1 MRHKASGPF
10 ADFLHRLSRAAAIRL
25 EAAAEGLPVR
35 ALTTLVVVTGLGIG
49 GYVALSPVMGGPS
62 TGQSEVAVDA
72 AATDAEEPPP
82 TTQAPAPNDS
92 RGAAPGASASGHPQ
106 APPPPTSDLTPPTST
121 YPDGATGSPRTETP
135 TPSPSPP
142 ESQPSP
148 DRPRPKK
155 DDTPP
160 DTSLS
165 EQYPDPDAALF
176 LLSAT
181 EDASFICSL
190 DEGLYAPVR
199 FSAAL
204 LGPASGVAH
213 LRRARRGLRRQ
224 HRSEPGRD
232 PLARHRHALGGR
244 AAELT

>member
-10 ADFLHRLSRAAAIRL
+10 ADFVHRLSRAAAIRL

-35 ALTTLVVVTGLGIG
+35 ALITLAVVTSLGIG

-62 TGQSEVAVDA
+62 TGQSEVAVDQ
-72 AATDAEEPPP
+72 ATDAEEPPP
-82 TTQAPAPNDS
+82 SNQAPAPDDS
-92 RGAAPGASASGHPQ
+92 RGAGQGSSASGQPQ
-106 APPPPTSDLTPPTST
+106 APPPPTSDLTPPAGTDPDDATDST
-121 YPDGATGSPRTETP
+121 RTETP

-165 EQYPDPDAALF
+165 EEYPDPDAARF
-176 LLSAT
+176 HLSAT

-190 DEGLYAPVR
+190 DEGLYAPCDSPHLYSDLHPGWHTFAVR
-199 FSAAL
+199 AVDSA
-204 LGPASGVAH
+204 GNTDPSPAETRWLATGTPSGDE
-213 LRRARRGLRRQ
+213 Q
-224 HRSEPGRD
+224 QS
-232 PLARHRHALGGR
+232 
-244 AAELT
+244 

>member
-35 ALTTLVVVTGLGIG
+35 ALTTLAVVTGLGIG

-72 AATDAEEPPP
+72 AATDAEESTP
-82 TTQAPAPNDS
+82 TTQAPAPDDS
-92 RGAAPGASASGHPQ
+92 RGAEPGASASGQPQ

-121 YPDGATGSPRTETP
+121 DPDEATGSPRTETP

-165 EQYPDPDAALF
+165 EEYPDPDAALF

-190 DEGLYAPVR
+190 DEGLYAPCDSPQLYSDLHPGWHTFAVR
-199 FSAAL
+199 AVDSA
-204 LGPASGVAH
+204 GNTDPSPAET
-213 LRRARRGLRRQ
+213 RW
-224 HRSEPGRD
+224 
-232 PLARHRHALGGR
+232 LATGTPSAD
-244 AAELT
+244 EQQS